1 MNKMIVTTLL
11 AGALLLLDAPE
22 AAAHKQVRNHA
33 QTWGHYAVEHRRTQ
47 QMPRWLK
54 RNKSFRHWYTH
65 SSVRRDRRLGWHQL
79 FDIYR
84 WERSYKR
91 RYRVDYNYRP
101 DRDYRDYFDGRERD
115 SLKSRRRK
123 H

>member
-1 MNKMIVTTLL
+1 MNKMIATTLL

-22 AAAHKQVRNHA
+22 AAAHKQVRNHT
-33 QTWGHYAVEHRRTQ
+33 QTWGHYGVEHRRTQ
-47 QMPRWLK
+47 QMPRWLQ
-54 RNKSFRHWYTH
+54 RNKSFRHWYKR

-101 DRDYRDYFDGRERD
+101 QRDFRDGRERD
-115 SLKSRRRK
+115 SLQSRRRK

>member
-33 QTWGHYAVEHRRTQ
+33 QTWGHYGVEHRRTQ
-47 QMPRWLK
+47 QMPRWLQ
-54 RNKSFRHWYTH
+54 RNKSFRHWYTR

-79 FDIYR
+79 FNIYS

-101 DRDYRDYFDGRERD
+101 HRDFRDGRERD
-115 SLKSRRRK
+115 GLQSRRRK

>member
-1 MNKMIVTTLL
+1 MNKMIATTLL

-33 QTWGHYAVEHRRTQ
+33 QTWGHYGVEHRRTQ
-47 QMPRWLK
+47 QMPRWLQ
-54 RNKSFRHWYTH
+54 RNKSFRHWYKR

-79 FDIYR
+79 FNIYS

-91 RYRVDYNYRP
+91 RYRVDYNYQP
-101 DRDYRDYFDGRERD
+101 HRDYRDYRDGRERD